1 MKFGKCTPRKILTK
15 KLNMPGWEIYR
26 DSVYGMYALHNE
38 LGLDIS
44 LMEWN
49 ITLNN
54 PKLGSI
60 LESIRVDLAKV
71 EEEKRRSKELFG
83 ERPMED
89 LKRNLQQPSQ
99 C

>member
-38 LGLDIS
+38 LGLDVN

-54 PKLGSI
+54 PKLESI
-60 LESIRVDLAKV
+60 LEYTRAELEKV
-71 EEEKRRSKELFG
+71 EKQKRIDINFEQRYTKKG
-83 ERPMED
+83 D
-89 LKRNLQQPSQ
+89 NTYVY
-99 C
+99 

>member
-38 LGLDIS
+38 LGLDIN

-54 PKLGSI
+54 PKLESI
-60 LESIRVDLAKV
+60 LEYIRADLAKV
-71 EEEKRRSKELFG
+71 EKQKRIAIHFDQRFTKKGDNSYVY
-83 ERPMED
+83 
-89 LKRNLQQPSQ
+89 
-99 C
+99 